1 MNVFQLQEYDKTKI
15 CWELENIPFL
25 HSSRN
30 VIIKRSRQ
38 GENESKL
45 IKYLLKH
52 AKNLQKMTVSYDSLL
67 PLGYSREVAGY
78 EKASF

>member
-1 MNVFQLQEYDKTKI
+1 TLTIKVPRQE
-15 CWELENIPFL
+15 ENDL
-25 HSSRN
+25 
-30 VIIKRSRQ
+30 
-38 GENESKL
+38 KL

-67 PLGYSREVAGY
+67 PLGVSKEVAGY